1 MVESLLKAE
10 DLSLNKYLLLS
21 NENFKIPYTQRP
33 YEWNNSQVE
42 RLFYDIVAVHEG
54 RKQQHI
60 LNFITI
66 YKDDGFQNIYDGQQR
81 TVTLLIIMCAIINK
95 IKDLGNDE
103 LAGQIREEFIK
114 KESWRSSSENDVKIT
129 FANKETNDFFDHYV
143 INGNPI
149 NSDFENT
156 DKEKRL
162 KANYDLVNK
171 LVNQYVKENNIDAN
185 GLGMMI
191 ESMTDKVYVIV
202 LHTPNED
209 IANQMFETLNNT
221 GKKIANFYVL
231 KNACVKVISEEETA
245 KYWNNIESNLDSL
258 NKNNFLSQYVS
269 MLNGK
274 TSVQQALSVLENKG
288 YLSNQEEVKNL
299 LSEMEKTSQYYLELH
314 EPEQRRR
321 RNENKVDVDRYIRL
335 VDALNIFKSKQYRP
349 VILAM
354 NVKQYDINDINRV
367 LNKCLSIQ
375 IRNFFIAQHKA
386 NTVEHFYPDLAKD
399 TYENKNII
407 TEEILDRL
415 NKKVITDIEVRSLLK
430 TRKIK
435 KRESKPA
442 RYLLKR
448 IYDFENDREIE
459 VNSNTKHVNLE
470 HILPQN
476 PKEDSAWRYHF

>member
-1 MVESLLKAE
+1 
-10 DLSLNKYLLLS
+10 
-21 NENFKIPYTQRP
+21 
-33 YEWNNSQVE
+33 
-42 RLFYDIVAVHEG
+42 
-54 RKQQHI
+54 
-60 LNFITI
+60 
-66 YKDDGFQNIYDGQQR
+66 
-81 TVTLLIIMCAIINK
+81 
-95 IKDLGNDE
+95 
-103 LAGQIREEFIK
+103 
-114 KESWRSSSENDVKIT
+114 
-129 FANKETNDFFDHYV
+129 
-143 INGNPI
+143 
-149 NSDFENT
+149 
-156 DKEKRL
+156 
-162 KANYDLVNK
+162 DLVNK

-245 KYWNNIESNLDSL
+245 KYWNNIEANLDSL

-386 NTVEHFYPDLAKD
+386 NTVEHFYPDLEKD

-476 PKEDSAWRYHF
+476 PKEDSAWRYHFSDDIEDYIYNFGNLTLLLGKKNFYLGNKEFEEKRIELKKRKIDQNQKIAENTSWTSKQIEQRVEQLANSLVKIV